1 MFKHTK
7 ELQYNA
13 KPEAP
18 DPLMARRLQESL
30 GGQWGEMTG
39 MMSYLTQGWSAVGNE
54 KYRDLL
60 LDTGTEEIGHVEM
73 LATMIGHLLEDAPV
87 NIQESVYQGGDPAI
101 AAVMGGMDPTQA
113 IVNGLNASLNNPNG
127 TPWNAG
133 YTASSGNLLA
143 DMRYNVTRESMGR
156 LQVTRLYHM
165 TKDKGVRDMLSYLMA
180 RETQHQLQFIQAQ
193 EELEEKYGVV
203 VPHGTQDLQHTK
215 FSHTLMNF
223 SEGEASK
230 EFLKGKTAKDGKP
243 FEYEENPTA
252 RGGQADMKPSPAEM
266 RNTQEDQEKTVEEG
280 RKIIE
285 SQKNIGKE

>member
-1 MFKHTK
+1 MMFTRTNK
-7 ELQYNA
+7 LQYNA
-13 KPEAP
+13 KPESP

-39 MMSYLTQGWSAVGNE
+39 MMAYLTQGWSAVGHE
-54 KYRDLL
+54 DYKDLL

-73 LATMIGHLLEDAPV
+73 LATMIGHLLKDAPTDV
-87 NIQESVYQGGDPAI
+87 QENAYNSGDPAL
-101 AAVMGGMDPTQA
+101 AAIMGGMDPNQA
-113 IVNGLNASLNNPNG
+113 IVSGLSASLNNPNG
-127 TPWNAG
+127 TPWNSS

-143 DMRYNVTRESMGR
+143 DMRYNVIRESMGR

-165 TKDKGVRDMLSYLMA
+165 TKDKGIRDMLSYLMA

-203 VPHGTQDLQHTK
+203 VPHGTKDLQHTE

-223 SEGEASK
+223 SEGEASR
-230 EFLKGKTAKDGKP
+230 EFLEGKTAKDGEK
-243 FEYEENPTA
+243 FKYDENPVA
-252 RGGQADMKPSPAEM
+252 QGQEQETPPAPEAL
-266 RNTQEDQEKTVEEG
+266 RNTQGDKEKTVEQG

-285 SQKNIGKE
+285 QQQNME